1 MVIHAVLAL
10 ALMETLALSAAL
22 LVWARQV
29 EGARLL
35 AAFLLGVGTW
45 IVGNELPNWAG
56 IASAPWAL
64 ALLATVPL
72 TSAAFLHFCALF
84 TGWRPSRGLLA
95 AAYGA
100 AAAAVAISLYRS
112 PGTFVHFPAF
122 TGVQWVVVPNRIG
135 WTTSLVWAGLAAGG
149 LLLLARAFWR
159 STSAAHR
166 RQIAAVAL
174 SCGWG
179 LMCISGYGFA
189 ALGIAQYPWQV
200 LAFPAYPVIL
210 VYGILR
216 YRVFVAN
223 AWARKALAWALLT
236 GLGLLA
242 VPLSLLL
249 PLESRWVTAAVVAAV
264 CLSLGGPVRRRA
276 GRGSSRNTAGNTT
289 SITGTLMR
297 NAAPHQ
303 KCSSSAPPTSGP
315 TAAPAAPTVPQ
326 RPSAIARSRS
336 SSNVR
341 RMMPSTHGM
350 IIEPPSASSTRAAIS
365 SAGLGAN
372 AASRDARPKTA
383 RPASSSRRWPVR
395 SASVPMGTSRPAMSS
410 G

>member
-1 MVIHAVLAL
+1 MIGTMKRPACSGLLPSTYCSSCASVSSTPARAPLATT
-10 ALMETLALSAAL
+10 AMAMPARIAGRENSDRSSIGAAERSCRR
-22 LVWARQV
+22 ANTASR
-29 EGARLL
+29 
-35 AAFLLGVGTW
+35 AA
-45 IVGNELPNWAG
+45 PA
-56 IASAPWAL
+56 ASADA
-64 ALLATVPL
+64 ATAGGCPPPKPDL
-72 TSAAFLHFCALF
+72 SPYTAAIMPAISSSACPAGH
-84 TGWRPSRGLLA
+84 RP
-95 AAYGA
+95 
-100 AAAAVAISLYRS
+100 AAVRS
-112 PGTFVHFPAF
+112 
-122 TGVQWVVVPNRIG
+122 
-135 WTTSLVWAGLAAGG
+135 
-149 LLLLARAFWR
+149 
-159 STSAAHR
+159 
-166 RQIAAVAL
+166 
-174 SCGWG
+174 
-179 LMCISGYGFA
+179 
-189 ALGIAQYPWQV
+189 
-200 LAFPAYPVIL
+200 
-210 VYGILR
+210 
-216 YRVFVAN
+216 
-223 AWARKALAWALLT
+223 
-236 GLGLLA
+236 
-242 VPLSLLL
+242 
-249 PLESRWVTAAVVAAV
+249 
-264 CLSLGGPVRRRA
+264 

-303 KCSSSAPPTSGP
+303 KCSRSAPPTSGP